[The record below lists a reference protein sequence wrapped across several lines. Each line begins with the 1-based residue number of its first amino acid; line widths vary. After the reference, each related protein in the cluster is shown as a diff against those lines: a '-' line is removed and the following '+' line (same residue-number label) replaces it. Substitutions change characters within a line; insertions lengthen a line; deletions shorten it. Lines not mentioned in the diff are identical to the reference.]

1 LLDLLNGTL
10 QYNTTRQMV
19 DLGNYNE
26 LEIAREV
33 DFGVYLTSEDGDI
46 LLPKKYLPEGAKV
59 GDFVRVFVYR
69 DSEDRVIAT
78 NLTPNATVGQFA
90 GLLCKDTSSFGAF
103 MDWGLE
109 KDLLVPLNNQK
120 DKMIP
125 GRKYCIYVYLD
136 DASDRIV
143 ATSKINKYL
152 NIDTSQLKEGEQVE
166 LLVAE
171 YTDLGYNV
179 IINNEYKGLLYRNE
193 VFKDLEIGDKV
204 AGYIKTVR
212 PDGKI
217 DATLRKPD
225 ADTFS
230 EMDETAEKV
239 MQLLE
244 QEGGTLNVSDKSSPE
259 DIYRKVGVSKKMYKR
274 AIGSLYKAGKID
286 ILEDYIQLRR

>member
-1 LLDLLNGTL
+1 
-10 QYNTTRQMV
+10 MV

-46 LLPKKYLPEGAKV
+46 LLPAKYVPEGAKV

-78 NLTPNATVGQFA
+78 NLQPYATVGEFA

-103 MDWGLE
+103 LDWGLE

-120 DKMIP
+120 VKMVP
-125 GRKYCIYVYLD
+125 GRKYCVYIYLD

-143 ATSKINKYL
+143 GSAKINKYL
-152 NIDTSQLKEGEQVE
+152 QNDDIQVKEGEQVE

-179 IINNEYKGLLYRNE
+179 IINNQYKGLLYRNE
-193 VFKDLEIGDKV
+193 VFKDLEIGDKLP
-204 AGYIKTVR
+204 GYIKSIR
-212 PDGKI
+212 PDNKI
-217 DATLRKPD
+217 DVTLRKPD

-230 EMDETAEKV
+230 EMDETAAKV
-239 MQLLE
+239 MELLE
-244 QEGGTLNVSDKSSPE
+244 QQGGTLNLSDKSDPE
-259 DIYRKVGVSKKMYKR
+259 DIYRIVGVSKKMFKR
-274 AIGSLYKAGKID
+274 AIGNLYKAGTIE
-286 ILEDYIQLRR
+286 IFENYIKLRR

>member
-1 LLDLLNGTL
+1 
-10 QYNTTRQMV
+10 MV

-78 NLTPNATVGQFA
+78 NLTPYATVGEFA

-125 GRKYCIYVYLD
+125 GRKYCVYVYLD

-143 ATSKINKYL
+143 GTSKINKYL
-152 NIDTSQLKEGEQVE
+152 NTDTSQLKEGEQVN

-171 YTDLGYNV
+171 FTDLGYNV

-204 AGYIKTVR
+204 VGYIKTVR
-212 PDGKI
+212 PDGKV
-217 DATLRKPD
+217 DVSLRKPD

-230 EMDETAEKV
+230 EMDETSVKV

-244 QEGGTLNVSDKSSPE
+244 EQNGTLNLSDKSDPE
-259 DIYRKVGVSKKMYKR
+259 DIYRIVGVSKKMYKR
-274 AIGSLYKAGKID
+274 AIGSLYRAGKIEIFD
-286 ILEDYIQLRR
+286 DYIQLRR